1 MSTPQPEHVKN
12 LVVGCGLSGMVVA
25 ERIASQSGE
34 PVLIIDKRA
43 HIGGNIYDEKD
54 PETGVTVHKY
64 GPHVFHTNSKEVWDY
79 LSHFTEWHPFMYRVK
94 AVVDGTEVP
103 VPFNLDSL
111 HTLFP
116 RTMATRIEEK
126 LIASFG
132 FNTDVPIL
140 KLRETKDEDLHLLA
154 DFIYEK
160 VFAGYTMKQWGL
172 TAEQMDASVSAR
184 VPVRVGRD
192 DRYFRDTYQAIP
204 AEGYTAMARRML
216 DHPLI
221 ELRLN
226 TNWSDVKGKISYDRL
241 FFTGP
246 IDEFFDYEFGALPYR
261 SLDLQFRNLPRE
273 FAQSGPQIN
282 FPCNYDFTRQVEY
295 KYYLDEKTPH
305 TTISREYPCAYSPGK
320 NEPYYPIPSPE
331 NAALYERYAQ
341 LASSLPNTHFLGRL
355 ASYRYLNM
363 DQTVGKALRI
373 FGIWQAMEKT

>member
-1 MSTPQPEHVKN
+1 MSTSRKEHVKN

-25 ERIASQSGE
+25 ERIASQLGE
-34 PVLIIDKRA
+34 PVLIIDKRS
-43 HIGGNIYDEKD
+43 HIGGNIYDEKA

-64 GPHVFHTNSKEVWDY
+64 GPHVFHTNSREVWDY
-79 LSHFTEWHPFMYRVK
+79 LSRFTEWHPYMCRVK
-94 AVVDGTEVP
+94 AMVDGMEVP

-111 HTLFP
+111 HMLFP
-116 RTMATRIEEK
+116 RTMATHIEEK

-140 KLRETKDEDLHLLA
+140 RLRETKDEDLHLLA

-172 TAEQMDASVSAR
+172 TAEQLDASVSGR

-273 FAQSGPQIN
+273 FAQSVQQIN
-282 FPCNYDFTRQVEY
+282 FPCNYDYTRSVEY

-331 NAALYERYAQ
+331 NAALYNRYQ
-341 LASSLPNTHFLGRL
+341 QFASSLPNTHFLGRL
-355 ASYRYLNM
+355 ATYRYLNM
-363 DQTVGKALRI
+363 DQIVEEALRI
-373 FGIWQAMEKT
+373 I

>member
-1 MSTPQPEHVKN
+1 MSTPPKEHVKN

-25 ERIASQSGE
+25 ERIASQLGE
-34 PVLIIDKRA
+34 PVVIIDKRN

-54 PETGVTVHKY
+54 TETRVTVHKY

-79 LSHFTEWHPFMYRVK
+79 LSLFTEWHPFMYRVK

-116 RTMATRIEEK
+116 RTMAVRIEEK
-126 LIASFG
+126 LICAFG

-140 KLRETKDEDLHLLA
+140 KLRETDDAGLRLLA

-172 TAEQMDASVSAR
+172 TAEQLDPSVSGR

-204 AEGYTAMARRML
+204 AEGYTAMARRMI

-221 ELRLN
+221 EVRLN
-226 TNWSDVKGKISYDRL
+226 TNWKELRDKVSYDRL

-246 IDEFFDYEFGALPYR
+246 IDEFFDYKYGQLPYR
-261 SLDLQFRNLPRE
+261 SLDIRFRNLPRE
-273 FAQSGPQIN
+273 YAQSGPQIN
-282 FPCNYDFTRQVEY
+282 FPCNYDYTRSVEY
-295 KYYLDEKTPH
+295 KYYLDEKTPY
-305 TTISREYPCAYSPGK
+305 TTISREYPGPYELEK
-320 NEPYYPIPSPE
+320 NEPYYPIPSVE
-331 NAALYERYAQ
+331 DTALYERYSKLAQ
-341 LASSLPNTHFLGRL
+341 SLPNVRFLGRL
-355 ASYRYLNM
+355 GSYKYLNM
-363 DQTVGKALRI
+363 DQTVGSAFKLSKEI
-373 FGIWQAMEKT
+373 